1 MGRFQSES
9 PHFFLKI
16 QRSFKPFIISC
27 VNSYND
33 LHILTHMK
41 KLLLLTVFAFL
52 SFPFYGATIT
62 GKIIDADS
70 GSPLDFV
77 NVTLFSPPSKQPAG
91 GATTNNGGTFK
102 IESLSKGK
110 YFLMVTFVGYNPY
123 RKPVELT
130 SDNLDLGEIKLATNS
145 KTLKEVEVVGQGPQM
160 RIEADKKVFTVDQN
174 ISAAG
179 GSISDALKNI
189 PSVNVDNDG
198 NISLRNDANVEVW
211 INGKPSG
218 LTADNRAQI
227 LQQMPAESVES
238 VEVMTNPSAKMSAEG
253 SAGVINLVMKQN
265 RKAGYNG
272 SISGG
277 LSYPHASF
285 FNSDKLSG
293 NTGANFSFNS
303 GKIEANATIGYRK
316 MNMIGGGITS
326 RTTNLKGDTIQD
338 LTRQNTIENHFGGL
352 FVRANI
358 DYHITKRNTIS
369 LSGFGINGGGNSNN
383 TTDVNDNKM
392 LNGSVIKPNN
402 YIEQTLGSG
411 RRPSINGN
419 IDFKHDFEKK
429 GSSLAIGL
437 AYSTHNFNFE
447 NEAISHPVDS
457 LIRTRDIT
465 QGSIS
470 AISQSIGKID
480 YVNKIDDS
488 NKLEAG
494 WQSSLSN
501 RLSTATAFDNLSKT
515 DINSYYNKFDYDEE
529 IHAAYLNYSTKLF
542 EKLSAQVG
550 LRGEYLNKS
559 ISNTIRN
566 TVGNEVVTTLH
577 PKDRLDLFPSAF
589 LSYSL
594 PNNNEIQI
602 NYSRRVNRPRGRQIN
617 PFHDYSNTSVISFG
631 NPNLDPELMS
641 ALELNYIKTWD
652 TNTLSVSAFYRFTDN
667 SIQSVQYLDTL
678 TKKMNSTFTN
688 ISKVEKA
695 GLELISKNQ
704 LLRFLNFTTSVS
716 MYYSHLY
723 ASTYTNPLNPSDIV
737 TMNAKEGMCWNASEL
752 LNFMLSKTFSGQIT
766 AKYYGPQVINQG
778 TQREMY
784 SIDLGF
790 RQMFF
795 DRKLILALT
804 VNDLLNSMRNASFTS
819 DTNWSQTS
827 SSFMNGRTIGFMLT
841 YNFGNT
847 KPKKEDMMKRKQQ
860 MEQGGQDMNFGGE

>member
-1 MGRFQSES
+1 
-9 PHFFLKI
+9 
-16 QRSFKPFIISC
+16 
-27 VNSYND
+27 
-33 LHILTHMK
+33 MK
-41 KLLLLTVFAFL
+41 KILLLSLL
-52 SFPFYGATIT
+52 SLIAFPFYGATIT
-62 GKIIDADS
+62 GKITDS
-70 GSPLDFV
+70 DTGSPLDFV
-77 NVTLFSPPSKQPAG
+77 NVALFSPPSKQPMG

-326 RTTNLKGDTIQD
+326 RTANLKGDTIQD
-338 LTRQNTIENHFGGL
+338 LTRQNTIQNHFGGL

-383 TTDVNDNKM
+383 ATDVNDYKM
-392 LNGSVIKPNN
+392 LNGSVIKPSSLNDS
-402 YIEQTLGSG
+402 TLGSG
-411 RRPSINGN
+411 HRPSINGN
-419 IDFKHDFEKK
+419 LDFKHDFEKK
-429 GSSLAIGL
+429 GCSLAIGL
-437 AYSTHNFNFE
+437 AYSAHDFNFE
-447 NEAISHPVDS
+447 N
-457 LIRTRDIT
+457 
-465 QGSIS
+465 
-470 AISQSIGKID
+470 QSIVDTLKHILRKVDRTQTLGNNVNETLGKID
-480 YVNKIDDS
+480 YVNKIDDN
-488 NKLEAG
+488 NKLETG

-501 RLSTATAFDNLSKT
+501 RLSTASAIDNLALT
-515 DINSYYNKFDYDEE
+515 NLNSYYNKFDYNEQ
-529 IHAAYLNYSTKLF
+529 IHAAYLTYSTKLF

-550 LRGEYLNKS
+550 LRGEYLNRS
-559 ISNTIRN
+559 FTNTMKNAAGTEKN
-566 TVGNEVVTTLH
+566 TTVH
-577 PKDRLDLFPSAF
+577 PNDRLDLFPSAF

-594 PNNNEIQI
+594 PNNNEIQF
-602 NYSRRVNRPRGRQIN
+602 NFSRRVNRPRGRQIN
-617 PFHDYSNTSVISFG
+617 PFRDYSNTSLISFG
-631 NPNLDPELMS
+631 NPSLDPELMS
-641 ALELNYIKTWD
+641 ALELNYIKTWG
-652 TNTLSVSAFYRFTDN
+652 TNTLSTSVFYRFTDN
-667 SIQSVQYLDTL
+667 SIQSVQFTDSLN
-678 TKKMNSTFTN
+678 KMNSTFAN

-695 GLELISKNQ
+695 GVELISKNQ

-716 MYYSHLY
+716 MYYSHQY
-723 ASTYTNPLNPSDIV
+723 ASLYVNPLDTTIKK
-737 TMNAKEGMCWNASEL
+737 TLNAREGMCWNASEL
-752 LNFMLSKTFSGQIT
+752 LNFMLSKSFSGQIT
-766 AKYYGPQVINQG
+766 AKYYGPQILSQG
-778 TQREMY
+778 TQKEMY

-804 VNDLLNSMRNASFTS
+804 VNDLLNSMRNASITS

-841 YNFGNT
+841 YNFGNA

-860 MEQGGQDMNFGGE
+860 MEQGGQDLNFGGE